1 MRSPIVASREAQ
13 RIQEPKTDVNCAVE
27 ADILTIAVSR
37 LWKLGKAKGASP
49 FEGFE
54 KFEKFEVPVIFSFFW
69 VRFT

>member
-27 ADILTIAVSR
+27 ADILTIAISR
-37 LWKLGKAKGASP
+37 IWKLGKAKGASP

-54 KFEKFEVPVIFSFFW
+54 VPVFFLFLGE
-69 VRFT
+69 VHLKF